1 MAGMNDKDYYAILG
15 VDKDASAKDIQK
27 AFQQKARKLH
37 PDVNKEP
44 DAEERFKEVSE
55 AYAVLSD
62 EQKRARYDAMRSGS
76 PFASAGSPS
85 AGGYPGGYPGG
96 YQGGYTGFGGFGF
109 PFGGMG
115 GFGTQRRRGASAY
128 NPSTGADVI
137 VEVKLSRDQA
147 KDGAKVAVKYSRYE
161 PCDNCHGSGSV
172 ASEHHRACPTCG
184 GTGAIAVDLGMFGMG
199 QARMVCPECGGSGK
213 VVADPCPVCGGEGRT
228 RVQAEAVVE
237 FPAGTHDGDV
247 VRIKARGNAGT
258 NGGETG
264 DLVGRAHVAAERLEG
279 RAQSGFYMLGLV
291 LPFLVLSAFSG
302 TFSMF
307 LMLCLIPLVMGIFM
321 IVSDDVLHRSG
332 LWWKRGLQVLANGAA
347 NGLVFAMITVWFSS
361 CTQAV
366 LLAPYRFM

>member
-147 KDGAKVAVKYSRYE
+147 KDGAKVAVKYPRYE

-199 QARMVCPECGGSGK
+199 QARMVCPECGGSGRQSR
-213 VVADPCPVCGGEGRT
+213 GRPLP
-228 RVQAEAVVE
+228 RV
-237 FPAGTHDGDV
+237 
-247 VRIKARGNAGT
+247 RGRGPYA
-258 NGGETG
+258 
-264 DLVGRAHVAAERLEG
+264 
-279 RAQSGFYMLGLV
+279 
-291 LPFLVLSAFSG
+291 
-302 TFSMF
+302 
-307 LMLCLIPLVMGIFM
+307 
-321 IVSDDVLHRSG
+321 RSG
-332 LWWKRGLQVLANGAA
+332 RGRGRVPGGYA
-347 NGLVFAMITVWFSS
+347 
-361 CTQAV
+361 
-366 LLAPYRFM
+366 